1 MTDAL
6 DKISLLEQ
14 EVNRLRNLHGEVE
27 RLGND
32 ANTSVA
38 QLERERDKLAAK
50 LKKAEVTFV
59 FPIKLC
65 IMLTNCVYI
74 YSRYVGCQ
82 SSSSSSATT
91 HESQE

>member
-65 IMLTNCVYI
+65 VLCLLIVCTYI
-74 YSRYVGCQ
+74 LG
-82 SSSSSSATT
+82 T
-91 HESQE
+91 